1 MLPLPKK
8 RWRSTEKKE
17 SPTYTFQLQRVSRYS
32 QNCDNSGSSRLIT
45 LPPRTTMKTSKFRLA
60 NVVKTQRDKRVSP
73 QSGITA
79 QFGENSIA
87 IPATGIRGPIF
98 RVKDGRQG
106 RETGPWVVRTDTSV
120 ATWKWIS
127 PRLPRPLLFKDEA
140 YDSSP
145 LLFSPSR
152 PLSFPARDSRVE
164 NASSAKTPF
173 ARKDADNRN
182 ELLCIEIGE
191 KEGRNVRNIF

>member
-1 MLPLPKK
+1 MLSITLAQKTMKINREK
-8 RWRSTEKKE
+8 RIQNFEISQNAVVPQ
-17 SPTYTFQLQRVSRYS
+17 SPTLQRVPTPKSFEVFAKLWQLQLVPANY
-32 QNCDNSGSSRLIT
+32 
-45 LPPRTTMKTSKFRLA
+45 PPDDDENLETK
-60 NVVKTQRDKRVSP
+60 VVKTRQMRQTRIRVSP

-98 RVKDGRQG
+98 RVKDGRE
-106 RETGPWVVRTDTSV
+106 ETGPWVVRTDTSV

-145 LLFSPSR
+145 LPFPPSR

-173 ARKDADNRN
+173 ARKGSR
-182 ELLCIEIGE
+182 
-191 KEGRNVRNIF
+191 